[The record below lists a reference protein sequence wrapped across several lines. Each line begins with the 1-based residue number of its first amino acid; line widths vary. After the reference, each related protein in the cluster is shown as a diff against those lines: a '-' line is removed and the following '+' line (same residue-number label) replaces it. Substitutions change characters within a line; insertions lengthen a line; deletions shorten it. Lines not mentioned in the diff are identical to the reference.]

1 MRSGLRSPC
10 AAPVRLS
17 TSSSISRCAAKP
29 TISRSKSASELFSSS
44 VRRLIISSV
53 IVGSSVSVEGLATK
67 PYRRSAMTTAM
78 DKWPAAAR
86 LVAVAAAG
94 HLPTAP
100 TPPQGSRPLS
110 CLRLNAVDGLDEL
123 GTSRG
128 GGILQY
134 HNPYA
139 VAFAPEDIGAIP
151 DVLLYR
157 RDQNALKSLLGN
169 LVLRHALLRVA
180 ANGHVAEFRD
190 VAVEV
195 GHLARLPK
203 TCPHSQQL

>member
-17 TSSSISRCAAKP
+17 TSSSIRRCAAKP

-78 DKWPAAAR
+78 DKWRAAAR

-100 TPPQGSRPLS
+100 TPPQGARPY
-110 CLRLNAVDGLDEL
+110 AILDDHEIIVVL
-123 GTSRG
+123 Q
-128 GGILQY
+128 GGISSK
-134 HNPYA
+134 
-139 VAFAPEDIGAIP
+139 
-151 DVLLYR
+151 R
-157 RDQNALKSLLGN
+157 RFVVKILKTL
-169 LVLRHALLRVA
+169 
-180 ANGHVAEFRD
+180 
-190 VAVEV
+190 
-195 GHLARLPK
+195 
-203 TCPHSQQL
+203 